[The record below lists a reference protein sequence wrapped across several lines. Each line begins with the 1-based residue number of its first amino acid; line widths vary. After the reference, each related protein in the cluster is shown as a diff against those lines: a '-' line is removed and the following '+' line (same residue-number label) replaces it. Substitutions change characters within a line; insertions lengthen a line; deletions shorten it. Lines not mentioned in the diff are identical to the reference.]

1 MTHHIDINNVL
12 SIEIGPAAPDLLS
25 ALDGKRYSR
34 RIVVHTKLGPTTI
47 TLRAERASDLE
58 VSGEAGSGPPG
69 SGPPGP
75 GARGRSAG
83 GEA

>member
-12 SIEIGPAAPDLLS
+12 SIEIGPVAPDLLS
-25 ALDGKRYSR
+25 ALDGKRHSR
-34 RIVVHTKLGPTTI
+34 RIVVHTKLGSTTI
-47 TLRAERASDLE
+47 VLRAERACDLE
-58 VSGEAGSGPPG
+58 VSGVAA

-75 GARGRSAG
+75 VPRGRGA